1 MDRGAW
7 RGRKESDTTEGLK
20 SSENFQAQTHTVC
33 GSQNITGKILGGQ
46 ANQIRQYQKCNKL

>member
-46 ANQIRQYQKCNKL
+46 ANQIRQ